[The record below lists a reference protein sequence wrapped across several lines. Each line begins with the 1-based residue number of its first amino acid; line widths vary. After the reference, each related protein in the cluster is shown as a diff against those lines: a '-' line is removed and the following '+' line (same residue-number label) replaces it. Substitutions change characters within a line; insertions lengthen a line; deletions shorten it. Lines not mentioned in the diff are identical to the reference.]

1 MAGFCTS
8 CGSPLPENG
17 VCPCK
22 AAQPQQPT
30 NPNFQQPQQQ
40 PYQQQQYQQPYQQP
54 YQQQQYQQPY
64 QQQPYQQPYTPYPQQ
79 PVYPVRQGPSV
90 FSNFFKVVGSYFKDP
105 VGTSRSVLEKK
116 DIASG
121 ALSVAACTLLALIG
135 TLLFILVVVLE
146 NYTYYGYSLRDF
158 GDYAIAWVIVGL
170 FAPILA
176 VGITFCVIYALTKLS
191 KSDVDPIGLLS
202 AIGINTLIPA
212 CLLAV
217 SMVMSM
223 LSSVIFEILAVMMF
237 AAWIVGVFVL
247 IFQVLNI
254 KMSIV
259 SYALLIAG
267 ITAAYYMIVMLLNW
281 LVFNGDIVTYIG
293 SLL

>member
-8 CGSPLPENG
+8 CGSPLPESG

-22 AAQPQQPT
+22 ATAQPQQPT
-30 NPNFQQPQQQ
+30 DPNFQQYPQQ
-40 PYQQQQYQQPYQQP
+40 PYQPYQQP
-54 YQQQQYQQPY
+54 YQQ
-64 QQQPYQQPYTPYPQQ
+64 
-79 PVYPVRQGPSV
+79 PVYPAQKGPSV
-90 FSNFFKVVGSYFKDP
+90 FAKFFEVMGSYFKDP

-116 DIASG
+116 DIVSG
-121 ALSVAACTLLALIG
+121 GLSIAACTVLTLLG
-135 TLLFILVVVLE
+135 TLLFILIVVLD
-146 NYTYYGYSLRDF
+146 NYTYYGYSIRDF
-158 GDYAIAWVIVGL
+158 GDYAPAWAVVGL

-176 VGITFCVIYALTKLS
+176 VGITFCVLYALAKLS
-191 KSDVDPIGLLS
+191 KVEVDPIGLIS

-217 SMVMSM
+217 SMVMSL
-223 LSSVIFEILAVMMF
+223 LSAVIFEIMAVMMF
-237 AAWIVGVFVL
+237 AAWIIGVFTL

-259 SYALLIAG
+259 SYALLTAG
-267 ITAAYYMIVMLLNW
+267 VAAAYFMIVMLLNW

-293 SLL
+293 SLM